1 MIHRVLD
8 ELGNTRFLP
17 SPVFFC
23 LWLIGGSLS
32 NQGLNWWQ
40 GKRPDGSEISQ
51 MQQKTE
57 LRDSR
62 IYIMI
67 LYLTGLDGGGLF
79 IRRIKTSGF

>member
-1 MIHRVLD
+1 VLD
-8 ELGNTRFLP
+8 ELGNTRFLS

-32 NQGLNWWQ
+32 NQGLNWRL
-40 GKRPDGSEISQ
+40 GKGPDGTEIRQ

-57 LRDSR
+57 LRDGR

-67 LYLTGLDGGGLF
+67 LYLTGLDGGSYF
-79 IRRIKTSGF
+79 IRSIKTSGF